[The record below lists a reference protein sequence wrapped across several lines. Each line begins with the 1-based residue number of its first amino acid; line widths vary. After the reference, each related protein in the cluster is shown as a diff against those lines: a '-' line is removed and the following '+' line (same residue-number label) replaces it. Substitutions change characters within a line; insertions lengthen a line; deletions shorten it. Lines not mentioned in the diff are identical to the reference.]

1 MAKIE
6 SNLADDNQRTMPDVV
21 RGGFPEAT
29 NAKEFMKSIEE
40 KYKESEKTETGNLM
54 NSLGMMVKEVCV
66 NIFSESLTLLGNS
79 KILRYQFLKPFWCM

>member
-1 MAKIE
+1 MEALPAKDQSMKSGKIE

-54 NSLGMMVKEVCV
+54 NSLTNQV
-66 NIFSESLTLLGNS
+66 
-79 KILRYQFLKPFWCM
+79 